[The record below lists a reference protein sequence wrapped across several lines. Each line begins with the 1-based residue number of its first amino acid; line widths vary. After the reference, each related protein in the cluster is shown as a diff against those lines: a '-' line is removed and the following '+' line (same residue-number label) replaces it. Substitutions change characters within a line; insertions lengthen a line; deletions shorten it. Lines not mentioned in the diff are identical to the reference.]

1 MLPKCVLCRPA
12 RGGKSHASQKIAW
25 TRTRLQRWL
34 SGERSELWQDLPK
47 FKCPKPKNLD
57 PTSLKKQQ
65 QDRCITLTGEG
76 GYSNACRALTS
87 PPPLAHTALV
97 RDQLDQKHT
106 IATRPVDLSAFGT
119 ASSTMVPRAEVDVIE
134 RCIRSFHRL
143 SGGGPSGLR
152 PIHIKNCLSTE
163 YRDQVLEHCTSLIN
177 CLAKGEAPMSLA
189 PFLAGATLT
198 ALPKKDNGVRP
209 VAVGEVWR
217 RLTAKFLCNAYK
229 EQAGAY
235 FFPLQIGVS
244 QAMGTEIGLETARQ
258 WCDRNSSNPTAVF
271 VKIDFS
277 NAFNCVERQ
286 AFLEECR
293 HRFPGLSRW
302 AEWCYANPSRL
313 HFGEDIL
320 SSERGVQQ
328 GDPLGP
334 LFFSL
339 ALQPLL
345 VQLKEGTTENGL
357 QLVYS
362 YLDDLILAGDQRAV
376 AEAFHFFKG
385 AALDIGLEFNTGKC
399 EIIPTA
405 GLKATLN
412 KNFFPEDIIYKED
425 GNFELLGGPIG
436 SEVFL

>member
-1 MLPKCVLCRPA
+1 M
-12 RGGKSHASQKIAW
+12 
-25 TRTRLQRWL
+25 
-34 SGERSELWQDLPK
+34 
-47 FKCPKPKNLD
+47 
-57 PTSLKKQQ
+57 
-65 QDRCITLTGEG
+65 
-76 GYSNACRALTS
+76 
-87 PPPLAHTALV
+87 PLGMQVVTWYIPH
-97 RDQLDQKHT
+97 
-106 IATRPVDLSAFGT
+106 
-119 ASSTMVPRAEVDVIE
+119 AEVDLVE
-134 RCIRSFHRL
+134 RCIHSFHRL

-152 PIHIKNCLSTE
+152 PVHIKNCFSTE
-163 YRDQVLEHCTSLIN
+163 HRDEVLEHCTALIN
-177 CLAKGEAPMSLA
+177 CLAKGDVPMSLA

-209 VAVGEVWR
+209 VALGEVWR
-217 RLTAKFLCNAYK
+217 RLVAKFLCNAYK

-244 QAMGTEIGLETARQ
+244 QAMGTEIGLETTRQ
-258 WCDRNSSNPTAVF
+258 WCDRNSTNPTAVF
-271 VKIDFS
+271 AKIDFT

-302 AEWCYANPSRL
+302 AEWCYAKPTHL
-313 HFGEDIL
+313 FFGAETL

-345 VQLKEGTTENGL
+345 IQLKEGVSENGL
-357 QLVYS
+357 QLVFS

-376 AEAFHFFKG
+376 AEAFHFLKA
-385 AALDIGLEFNTGKC
+385 AALDIGLDLNTSKC

-405 GLKATLN
+405 GLNATHSIETFSLMKLYFERMATL
-412 KNFFPEDIIYKED
+412 
-425 GNFELLGGPIG
+425 
-436 SEVFL
+436 SC